1 MIVPHRERQKYLPL
15 VLQLLIF
22 LHFRFFQ
29 GQYSGG
35 ADSSAVL
42 SSGAGVHELQI
53 SRSHHGQGTWTKT
66 QAI

>member
-1 MIVPHRERQKYLPL
+1 MAVPHCERQKRLLL
-15 VLQLLIF
+15 VFQLLIS
-22 LHFRFFQ
+22 LLYRLFQ
-29 GQYSGG
+29 GQHSGG

-42 SSGAGVHELQI
+42 SSGAGVHELQV